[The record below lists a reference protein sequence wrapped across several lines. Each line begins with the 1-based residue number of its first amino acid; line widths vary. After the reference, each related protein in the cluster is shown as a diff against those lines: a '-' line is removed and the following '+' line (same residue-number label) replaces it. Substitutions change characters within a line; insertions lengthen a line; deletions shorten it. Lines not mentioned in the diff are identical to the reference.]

1 MITRRLVAILI
12 GSALVALLVSSAS
25 AQVVRPAVPRPHPGS
40 VQLPAGEE
48 MSAPP
53 LDPTVPEVRLHI
65 LTPQLD
71 FGSVMPG
78 AAPSA
83 MLEAAVDG
91 WDEIRIGLVLPPGQ
105 EHVGLTRRDANGAE
119 ASIPTT
125 WRLRFSSGSGWTP
138 WLEPIVGSVPETPE
152 PALWWQVGEPG
163 CLHHELQFAC
173 EALTAP
179 MQLAGNYGLN
189 VRLMAVP
196 GPGFPGE
203 QGQCG
208 GAGRERTGGRESS
221 GRTEADNLWL
231 RHRRGVTRVAPGPTA
246 RWHRRSA
253 AGVAPRVTT
262 RH

>member
-1 MITRRLVAILI
+1 MIRRHIFAAILVV
-12 GSALVALLVSSAS
+12 LLPALLVGTAS
-25 AQVVRPAVPRPHPGS
+25 AQVVRPAVPRPHARS

-65 LTPQLD
+65 LTPDLD

-83 MLEAAVDG
+83 LLQAAVHG
-91 WDEIRIGLVLPPGQ
+91 WDEIRIGLVLPPGR
-105 EHVGLTRRDANGAE
+105 EHVGLTRRDGNGAD

-125 WRLRFSSGSGWTP
+125 WRLRWNSGSGWTP
-138 WLEPIVGSVPETPE
+138 WLEPIVGSVPESPE
-152 PALWWQVGEPG
+152 PALWWEVGEPG
-163 CLHHELQFAC
+163 RLHHELQLAC
-173 EALTAP
+173 EVVTAP

-196 GPGFPGE
+196 GPGFPDE
-203 QGQCG
+203 QGQWG
-208 GAGRERTGGRESS
+208 GAGRQRLGERESRA
-221 GRTEADNLWL
+221 GTEADNLWL
-231 RHRRGVTRVAPGPTA
+231 QHRRGAIRVPYGPTA

-253 AGVAPRVTT
+253 DGVAPRVTT
-262 RH
+262 R

>member
-1 MITRRLVAILI
+1 MFAAILVV
-12 GSALVALLVSSAS
+12 LLPALLVSTAS
-25 AQVVRPAVPRPHPGS
+25 AQVVRPAVPRPHARS

-65 LTPQLD
+65 LTPDLD

-78 AAPSA
+78 AVPSA
-83 MLEAAVDG
+83 LLQAAVDG
-91 WDEIRIGLVLPPGQ
+91 WDEIRIGLLLPPGQ
-105 EHVGLTRRDANGAE
+105 EHVGLTRRDGNGAD

-125 WRLRFSSGSGWTP
+125 WRLRWNSCSGWTP
-138 WLEPIVGSVPETPE
+138 WLEPIIGSLPDSPE
-152 PALWWQVGEPG
+152 PALWWEVGEPG
-163 CLHHELQFAC
+163 RVVYQVQLRCELA
-173 EALTAP
+173 TAP
-179 MQLAGNYGLN
+179 LQLAGSYGAN

-203 QGQCG
+203 QRRSG
-208 GAGRERTGGRESS
+208 GARRERLGAGDGRA
-221 GRTEADNLWL
+221 GTEDRNRWL

-262 RH
+262 R